1 MFANPCDRPP
11 RGVENSA
18 DDRPRLLDACA
29 LQDDGN
35 EADRHHQTERPEIAG
50 TEAKTDKRRSTPT
63 RPGAVIADR
72 VARAGVP
79 LTAHHP
85 ILRMHRGLLKRSG
98 GSGLGHGL
106 SRRPDNPCS
115 LPNDL

>member
-11 RGVENSA
+11 RGVENFA
-18 DDRPRLLDACA
+18 GDRPRPVDARA

-50 TEAKTDKRRSTPT
+50 PIPKSDTCRGVPT
-63 RPGAVIADR
+63 RPFAVIADR
-72 VARAGVP
+72 VFQVGAPHA
-79 LTAHHP
+79 AHHP
-85 ILRMHRGLLKRSG
+85 IVRTDRGLLKYLGR
-98 GSGLGHGL
+98 SGLGHGR
-106 SRRPDNPCS
+106 SRRPENPCS